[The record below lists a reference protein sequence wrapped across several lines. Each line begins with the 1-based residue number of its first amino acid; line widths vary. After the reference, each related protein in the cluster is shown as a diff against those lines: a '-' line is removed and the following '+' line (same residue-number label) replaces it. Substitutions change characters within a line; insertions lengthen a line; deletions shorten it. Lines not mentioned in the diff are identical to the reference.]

1 MGESLRISHVS
12 VEDYLAGERVS
23 DVRHEYVDG
32 ELFAMTGASRTHG
45 LLCTNLLSRM
55 AVHLEG
61 GPCRV
66 IASDM
71 KVRPA
76 HGTRFYYPDLV
87 VSCND
92 AAEEEDDYVETRPT
106 ILVEVLSSSTEQTD
120 RREKRIAYQRFETLR
135 EYLLVSQD
143 TREVSVYRRD
153 GVDWLLEV
161 LGSGETTTLKS
172 IGLSLDIDDLYRGT
186 NVV

>member
-1 MGESLRISHVS
+1 M
-12 VEDYLAGERVS
+12 
-23 DVRHEYVDG
+23 
-32 ELFAMTGASRTHG
+32 
-45 LLCTNLLSRM
+45 
-55 AVHLEG
+55 HLEG

-92 AAEEEDDYVETRPT
+92 ADEEEDEYVETRPSV
-106 ILVEVLSSSTEQTD
+106 LVEVPSSTTEQTD
-120 RREKRIAYQRFETLR
+120 RREKRVAYQGIATLR

-143 TREVSVYRRD
+143 KREVSVYRRD
-153 GVDWLLEV
+153 GNDWLLDV
-161 LGSGETTTLKS
+161 LGPGETTTLES
-172 IGLSLDIDDLYRGT
+172 IGLSLDVDDLYRGT
-186 NVV
+186 TVR